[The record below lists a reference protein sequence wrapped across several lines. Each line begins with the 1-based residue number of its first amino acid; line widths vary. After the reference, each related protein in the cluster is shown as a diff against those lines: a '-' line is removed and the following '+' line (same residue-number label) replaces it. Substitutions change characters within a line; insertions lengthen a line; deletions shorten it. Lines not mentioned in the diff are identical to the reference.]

1 MTVQCKGSTSAS
13 NDEEENIYVHVDLLE
28 SSDLCCLC
36 SEGLSDSVETKRT
49 FTTDSICSRN
59 YMYVH
64 GYKCIDFNAV
74 VAMKS
79 LVFKL
84 N

>member
-1 MTVQCKGSTSAS
+1 MTVQCKGSTS
-13 NDEEENIYVHVDLLE
+13 NNVEENIYVHVDLLE

-36 SEGLSDSVETKRT
+36 SEGLSDSAETKRT
-49 FTTDSICSRN
+49 FTTDSIHR
-59 YMYVH
+59 YMYIH
-64 GYKCIDFNAV
+64 RYKYIDFNAV
-74 VAMKS
+74 VAMKY

>member
-1 MTVQCKGSTSAS
+1 M
-13 NDEEENIYVHVDLLE
+13 DLLE

-36 SEGLSDSVETKRT
+36 SEGLSDSAETKQT
-49 FTTDSICSRN
+49 FTTDSIYR

-74 VAMKS
+74 IAMKT
-79 LVFKL
+79 LVLKI
-84 N
+84 NV